1 MTFSI
6 IQALVNIFDE
16 YIIDTELHK
25 VVWGISLKDMISA
38 YSTPF
43 EIEFVS
49 YYIQY

>member
-16 YIIDTELHK
+16 YIIDTELHR
-25 VVWGISLKDMISA
+25 SLKDMIIA